1 MKIEEPEYDPEP
13 EQEAEFD
20 PGPLPFKNDGSFLEM
35 FKKMQE
41 IQKVKEEAPVGQPE
55 VKKPIMPV
63 FGKRRGGKVLK
74 TGMVAKVRNVEDD
87 ASGNA
92 QDAWSVYMKEVR
104 KYKEVHCDDDSKTR
118 PLVK

>member
-1 MKIEEPEYDPEP
+1 MKIEDVDDEESDTESVSV
-13 EQEAEFD
+13 
-20 PGPLPFKNDGSFLEM
+20 PFKNDGSFLEM

-41 IQKVKEEAPVGQPE
+41 EKAKEEAPE
-55 VKKPIMPV
+55 VSTPKKPVLPT

-74 TGMVAKVRNVEDD
+74 TGLVAKVKNVEEEQ
-87 ASGNA
+87 GTVA

>member
-1 MKIEEPEYDPEP
+1 MKIEDPEYEG
-13 EQEAEFD
+13 EQEAEYD
-20 PGPLPFKNDGSFLEM
+20 QANMPFKNDGSFLEM

-41 IQKVKEEAPVGQPE
+41 LQKVKEEPPEMQQP
-55 VKKPIMPV
+55 KKPLLPV

-74 TGMVAKVRNVEDD
+74 TGMVAKVRNVEED
-87 ASGNA
+87 SSNA